1 MSEQLQRI
9 GEEALAYFLC
19 EYSPQSPKK
28 KLEVVLQE
36 YLAKHYSSEVISN
49 FFEKRLHQFRSDL
62 VEEYNS
68 RIATDSSIRFDIVD
82 PLGEGHIV
90 TGRKTSPADKRITFQ
105 DALQSIDPNKFE
117 DLAAIVLK
125 QINCE
130 IVFRTPRSH
139 DQGVDA
145 FGYRGVAPAL
155 SRAVS
160 HKLVWI
166 AQAKHYI
173 THGVSTNAVRELVG
187 TNELLVSKI
196 FSTVDERYKE
206 LRLLPYAPTALLLM
220 TTHEMPST
228 VRRLA
233 ERAGIYVF
241 EASDLYDL
249 LNARLAGKGDAK
261 AALLRLIDS
270 EILSIPSI
278 S

>member
-9 GEEALAYFLC
+9 GEETLAYFLC
-19 EYSPQSPKK
+19 EYSPQSPKQ
-28 KLEVVLQE
+28 KLEVVIE
-36 YLAKHYSSEVISN
+36 SYLGKWYSAEVISI
-49 FFEKRLHQFRSDL
+49 FLEKRLNQFRGDL
-62 VEEYNS
+62 VGEYNS
-68 RIATDSSIRFDIVD
+68 RIAEDLSIRFDIVD
-82 PLGEGHIV
+82 PLGEGHLV
-90 TGRKTSPADKRITFQ
+90 KGRRTNPVDKRLIFQ
-105 DALQSIDPNKFE
+105 DALQGIDPEKFE

-125 QINCE
+125 RLSCE
-130 IVFRTPRSH
+130 AVFRTPRSH

-145 FGYRGVAPAL
+145 FGYRGVAPSL

-187 TNELLVSKI
+187 TSELLVSKI
-196 FSTVDERYKE
+196 FSTVDKRYKE
-206 LRLLPYAPTALLLM
+206 LELLPYAPAALLLL

-249 LNARLAGKGDAK
+249 LGSSIIGRVDAQ
-261 AALLRLIDS
+261 ALSNLIDS
-270 EILSIPSI
+270 EIASIPSI